1 MFMFQLLSFMHAHS
15 TYFHQGHDLFTEFE
29 PEMKSI
35 TSQVR
40 VTCEQITAG
49 ILGPYYNDIKTN
61 RLRCYLEGL
70 IYKYHIW

>member
-1 MFMFQLLSFMHAHS
+1 MFQLLSFMHAHS

-40 VTCEQITAG
+40 VTCEKITAS
-49 ILGPYYNDIKTN
+49 ILGLYYNDIKTN
-61 RLRCYLEGL
+61 RLRCNLEGL
-70 IYKYHIW
+70 IYKYHI